1 MFEIKY
7 KFFSNYSKIKEEY
20 WIKYGEKIVSVEAYL
35 NKGIKE
41 VITEFP
47 VIEKI
52 LDEYNIGC
60 GACEEG
66 LCLLKDIVEIHNL
79 DEVSENELMAKISKV
94 IYPDKEISFPV
105 KKRTKPASKE
115 IKYSP
120 PMKKM
125 VDEHILIKRWLALI
139 PKVIE
144 YVDLK
149 TNEGSELINS
159 GIDFIRNYADK
170 YHHAKEE
177 DETFKYFDNNLEI
190 IKVIRNDHVK
200 VRAHVKAM
208 LEAIEEKDKEKLA
221 EHLTAYSKILPEH
234 IKKED
239 EILYPWMD
247 RNLTTTQI
255 GKLHSKFNEIDDEY
269 GDAPAKHLEFIEK
282 LENKF
287 K

>member
-1 MFEIKY
+1 ME
-7 KFFSNYSKIKEEY
+7 
-20 WIKYGEKIVSVEAYL
+20 SVDIYL
-35 NKGIKE
+35 NKGVKE

-52 LDEYNIGC
+52 LDEFNIGC
-60 GACEEG
+60 GACGEG

-79 DEVSENELMAKISKV
+79 DEDREKELMARISKV
-94 IYPDKEISFPV
+94 IYPDKKISFPV
-105 KKRTKPASKE
+105 KKRTKPTSKE

-125 VDEHILIKRWLALI
+125 VDEHVLIKRWLALI

-144 YVDLK
+144 SVNLE
-149 TNEGSELINS
+149 TEEGLILINK

-177 DETFKYFDNNLEI
+177 DEAFKYFDNNLDI
-190 IKVIRNDHVK
+190 IKVILNDHVK
-200 VRAHVKAM
+200 VRSHVKAM
-208 LEAIEEKDKEKLA
+208 LEAIEEKDKKKLA
-221 EHLTAYSKILPEH
+221 EHLTAYSEILPEH

-255 GKLHSKFNEIDDEY
+255 GKLYSKFNEIDTEY
-269 GDAPAKHLEFIEK
+269 GEAPIKHLKFIEK
-282 LENKF
+282 LEKELV
-287 K
+287 

>member
-1 MFEIKY
+1 M
-7 KFFSNYSKIKEEY
+7 
-20 WIKYGEKIVSVEAYL
+20 SVDIYL

-47 VIEKI
+47 IIGNI

-60 GACEEG
+60 TACVEG
-66 LCLLKDIVEIHNL
+66 TCLLKDIVEIHNL
-79 DEVSENELMAKISKV
+79 EESSEKELMTRISKV
-94 IYPDKEISFPV
+94 IFPDKEISFPI
-105 KKRTKPASKE
+105 KKRTESASKE

-125 VDEHILIKRWLALI
+125 VDEHTLIKRFLALI

-144 YVDLK
+144 YVNLETD
-149 TNEGSELINS
+149 EGLELINN
-159 GIDFIRNYADK
+159 GINFIRNYADK

-177 DETFKYFDNNLEI
+177 DQTFKYFDESLEI
-190 IKVIRNDHVK
+190 LKVIRKDHVK

-208 LEAIEEKDKEKLA
+208 LEAIKQKDKEKLA
-221 EHLTAYSKILPEH
+221 EHLTAYSEILPEH

-255 GKLHSKFNEIDDEY
+255 GKLYSKFNEIDTEY
-269 GDAPAKHLEFIEK
+269 GDAPIKHLKFIEK
-282 LENKF
+282 LEKELV
-287 K
+287 

>member
-1 MFEIKY
+1 M
-7 KFFSNYSKIKEEY
+7 
-20 WIKYGEKIVSVEAYL
+20 SVDIYL

-47 VIEKI
+47 IIGNI

-60 GACEEG
+60 TACVEG
-66 LCLLKDIVEIHNL
+66 TCLLKDIVEIHNL
-79 DEVSENELMAKISKV
+79 EESSEKELMTRISKV
-94 IYPDKEISFPV
+94 IFPDKEISFPI
-105 KKRTKPASKE
+105 KRRTESASKE

-125 VDEHILIKRWLALI
+125 VDEHTLIKRFLALI

-144 YVDLK
+144 YVNLETD
-149 TNEGSELINS
+149 EGLELINN
-159 GIDFIRNYADK
+159 GINFIRNYADK

-177 DETFKYFDNNLEI
+177 DQTFKYFDESLEI
-190 IKVIRNDHVK
+190 LKVIRKDHVK

-208 LEAIEEKDKEKLA
+208 LEAIEQKDKEKLA
-221 EHLTAYSKILPEH
+221 EHLIAYSKILPEH
-234 IKKED
+234 RKKED

-255 GKLHSKFNEIDDEY
+255 GNLYTKFNEIDEEY
-269 GDAPAKHLEFIEK
+269 GDSPAKHLKFIEE
-282 LENKF
+282 LEQKF
-287 K
+287 C

>member
-1 MFEIKY
+1 M
-7 KFFSNYSKIKEEY
+7 SSK
-20 WIKYGEKIVSVEAYL
+20 VSVEVYL

-41 VITEFP
+41 IITEYP
-47 VIEKI
+47 EVEQI
-52 LDEYNIGC
+52 LDEYEVGC

-66 LCLLKDIVEIHNL
+66 LCLLKDIVDIHDL
-79 DEVSENELMAKISKV
+79 DDDLETELMTRISKV
-94 IYPDKEISFPV
+94 IYPNKKVMFPKR
-105 KKRTKPASKE
+105 KKKTQGRKE

-125 VDEHILIKRWLALI
+125 VDEHVLIKRFLALI

-144 YVDLK
+144 ELDLE
-149 TNEGSELINS
+149 TEEGIQLINN

-177 DETFKYFDNNLEI
+177 DETFKYFDENLDI

-200 VRAHVKAM
+200 VRGHVKAM
-208 LEAIEEKDKEKLA
+208 LQAIKSKDKNALA
-221 EHLTAYSKILPEH
+221 EHLSAYSEILPEH

-247 RNLTTTQI
+247 RSLTTKQI
-255 GKLHSKFNEIDDEY
+255 GQLYSKFNEIDEEY
-269 GDAPAKHLEFIEK
+269 GEAPEKHRNFIEQ
-282 LENKF
+282 LESRYN
-287 K
+287 

>member
-1 MFEIKY
+1 MSIEVF
-7 KFFSNYSKIKEEY
+7 
-20 WIKYGEKIVSVEAYL
+20 L

-47 VIEKI
+47 EIEQI
-52 LDEYNIGC
+52 LDEYKIGC
-60 GACEEG
+60 GTCGEG
-66 LCLLKDIVEIHNL
+66 LCLLKDVVEIHNV
-79 DEVSENELMAKISKV
+79 DEDVEAELMGRISNV
-94 IYPDKEISFPV
+94 IYPDKKIEFPKRKREI
-105 KKRTKPASKE
+105 KGHRE

-125 VDEHILIKRWLALI
+125 VDEHVLIKRWLALI

-144 YVDLK
+144 NIDLESE
-149 TNEGSELINS
+149 EGLRLINN

-177 DETFKYFDNNLEI
+177 DETFKYFNENLDI

-200 VRAHVKAM
+200 VRNHVKAM
-208 LEAIEEKDKEKLA
+208 LQAIKEKDKKALA
-221 EHLTAYSKILPEH
+221 EHLKAYSEILPEH

-247 RNLTTTQI
+247 RNLSTSQV
-255 GKLHSKFNEIDDEY
+255 GQLYSKFYEIDIEY
-269 GDAPAKHLEFIEK
+269 GDAPERHRTFIET

-287 K
+287 C

>member
-1 MFEIKY
+1 M
-7 KFFSNYSKIKEEY
+7 
-20 WIKYGEKIVSVEAYL
+20 SVEVYL

-41 VITEFP
+41 IITEFP
-47 VIEKI
+47 EVEQI
-52 LDEYNIGC
+52 LDEYDVGC
-60 GACEEG
+60 GACGEG
-66 LCLLKDIVEIHNL
+66 LCLLREIVEIHDL
-79 DEVSENELMAKISKV
+79 DDDLEAELMTRISRV
-94 IYPDKEISFPV
+94 IYPEKEVMFP
-105 KKRTKPASKE
+105 KRKRRSQGRKE

-125 VDEHILIKRWLALI
+125 VDEHVLIKRWLALI

-144 YVDLK
+144 NLDLE
-149 TNEGSELINS
+149 TEGGLENINK

-177 DETFKYFDNNLEI
+177 DETFKYFDENLDI

-208 LEAIEEKDKEKLA
+208 LQSIKEKDKKTLA
-221 EHLTAYSKILPEH
+221 EHLRAYSEILPEH

-247 RNLTTTQI
+247 RSLSTEQI
-255 GKLHSKFNEIDDEY
+255 GHLYSKFNEIDEEY
-269 GDAPAKHLEFIEK
+269 GEAPKIHRDFIEK
-282 LENKF
+282 LENEYY
-287 K
+287 